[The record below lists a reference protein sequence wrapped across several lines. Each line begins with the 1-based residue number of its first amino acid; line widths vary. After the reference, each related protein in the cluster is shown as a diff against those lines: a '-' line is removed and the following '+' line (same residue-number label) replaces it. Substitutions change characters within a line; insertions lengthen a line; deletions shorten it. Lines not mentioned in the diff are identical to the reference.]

1 LKNLIFINGTA
12 GVGKTTTS
20 RELQKLLP
28 KNVFLDGDWCW
39 YMSPFVVTEET
50 KAMVIDNMSY
60 LLNSF
65 ICCSEYENI
74 IFCWVMHEQSII
86 DDILSRLN
94 TQNCNLKLFSL
105 VCNEEALTSRLLKD
119 VQAGIRAEDIISR
132 SIARIGKYSNL
143 DTEKIDVSYISA
155 KEAAKIIS
163 TRL

>member
-1 LKNLIFINGTA
+1 M

-28 KNVFLDGDWCW
+28 RNVFLDGDWCW

-65 ICCSEYENI
+65 IRCSEYENI

-94 TQNCNLKLFSL
+94 TQNCNLKFFSL
-105 VCNEEALTSRLLKD
+105 VCNEEALTCRLLKD
-119 VQAGIRAEDIISR
+119 VQTGLREEDIISR
-132 SIARIGKYSNL
+132 SIARIEKYSNL
-143 DTEKIDVSYISA
+143 YTEKIDVSYISA